1 MLFAFLVQK
10 KVSLYFRFH
19 LDLIYLIATKTQIM
33 KASIIQTE
41 VTIKVA
47 TEAKQITMM
56 LTKNSVKE
64 NKNY

>member
-1 MLFAFLVQK
+1 MINK
-10 KVSLYFRFH
+10 IFH

-41 VTIKVA
+41 ATIKVA